1 MFRDKLLISIL
12 IAGVFFSL
20 LTAGCKP
27 GQPASTQAPAPT
39 LKPRLVPQKPLHTE
53 IDMGTFSGVIVIKFV
68 EGSDIRLR
76 AGKLVSLSNG
86 SVDELDELFARFP
99 LDALERQFSQ
109 PEDQLAREQAALE
122 TETGEDMADLN
133 LYFRLTLK
141 NKADGAALID
151 ALNALPIVELAYP
164 EPAPAPPPQ

>member
-1 MFRDKLLISIL
+1 MRIGKLLKSIL

-20 LTAGCKP
+20 LLAGCKP
-27 GQPASTQAPAPT
+27 GQPASTQSTAPT

-53 IDMGTFSGVIVIKFV
+53 IDVGTFSGVIVIKFI

-76 AGKLVSLSNG
+76 YGKLVSLSNG

-109 PEDQLAREQAALE
+109 PEDQLTQEQAALE
-122 TETGEDMADLN
+122 TETGEDLADLN
-133 LYFRLTLK
+133 LYFRLTMK
-141 NKADGAALID
+141 NKAGGAAFID

-164 EPAPAPPPQ
+164 GPAPVPPP

>member
-1 MFRDKLLISIL
+1 MFRDKLFKSIL
-12 IAGVFFSL
+12 IAGIFFSL
-20 LTAGCKP
+20 LQAGCKP

-76 AGKLVSLSNG
+76 AGKLVSLSSG
-86 SVDELDELFARFP
+86 SVDELDELFVRFP

-122 TETGEDMADLN
+122 TETGEDLADLN

-164 EPAPAPPPQ
+164 EPAPAPPP